1 MTITFVAILIVV
13 AFLAGVLKSGF
24 AVGAGIFLTPMLAL
38 IMGPKESVAL
48 VASMMLFTDII
59 AIYQYWKQ
67 WNARDI
73 FYLALPCVIGAVF
86 GALLLHWFSPGMAK
100 RAIGI
105 IGLIYIASE
114 LFRFFIQK
122 TVKSPTAIRSIS
134 IGVIG
139 GITASLA
146 NSGSVFISTYVAGR
160 LSKQMFVGT
169 LVVVFVGINITKVIM
184 FSALGILEGR
194 LWLISLSLLPLI
206 ITGGILGKW
215 VNNHINEKQFKQWIF
230 ILIAVACLK
239 LLFFS

>member
-24 AVGAGIFLTPMLAL
+24 AVGAGIFLTPLMAL
-38 IMGPKESVAL
+38 IMGPKESIAL

-67 WNARDI
+67 WNVRDV
-73 FYLALPCVIGAVF
+73 FYLALPCIIGAIF
-86 GALLLHWFSPGMAK
+86 GALLLHWFSPSMAK

-114 LFRFFIQK
+114 LFRIFIQK
-122 TVKSPTAIRSIS
+122 TVKAPTAIRSIS

-184 FSALGILEGR
+184 FSALGIMEGR
-194 LWLISLSLLPLI
+194 LWLISLALLPLI
-206 ITGGILGKW
+206 IIGGILGKW